1 MRWTRHASVP
11 PAFRRVPQWRGVHNL
26 TACAPVVGQRNA
38 HPYRVWRDA
47 RGRVFVEDDQ
57 LTGMG
62 HGTPLDTAIAE
73 NSESAGAFLV
83 DVGLSSSLAPALAR
97 GLLDEAAIVGVTASP
112 DPVPPQSSKT
122 VRTPLLAGVNTEVLK
137 IIEDIVGSTGLMR

>member
-1 MRWTRHASVP
+1 MERRSTRRSQKIAKAKARFWSM
-11 PAFRRVPQWRGVHNL
+11 L
-26 TACAPVVGQRNA
+26 AC
-38 HPYRVWRDA
+38 
-47 RGRVFVEDDQ
+47 
-57 LTGMG
+57 L
-62 HGTPLDTAIAE
+62 
-73 NSESAGAFLV
+73 SA
-83 DVGLSSSLAPALAR
+83 LALALAR